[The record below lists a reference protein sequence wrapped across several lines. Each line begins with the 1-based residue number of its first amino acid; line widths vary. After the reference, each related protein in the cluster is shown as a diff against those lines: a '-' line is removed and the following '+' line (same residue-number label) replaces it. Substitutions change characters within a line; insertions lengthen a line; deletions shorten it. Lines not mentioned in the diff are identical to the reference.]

1 MFVSYDYYRIFYNVA
16 KYGSFTAAAE
26 ALMGNQPNIT
36 RAVKNLESELGC
48 TLFVR
53 SNKGVRLTP
62 EGEKLYARVAVAVEN
77 LQAAENELALDR
89 SMESGIVSIGVTETA
104 LHCLMLPI
112 LRDFHAK
119 YPGIRIKVSSSSS
132 PQTLFSLKSGLTDLA
147 VVTMPADIPNT
158 LYSKRISAFREAAI
172 CSDASSMPPDDG
184 KPLTLAELAEYPLIF
199 LGRHTMSYDFYSKL
213 FLDRGIAPSP
223 DIETATASQVL
234 SMVKYG
240 LGVGFVPESFLSDEA
255 NRKGVRRIALSE
267 ELPEREI
274 HLVRRRGE
282 SLSIAADKLV
292 EAILESQGK
301 ANT

>member
-1 MFVSYDYYRIFYNVA
+1 M
-16 KYGSFTAAAE
+16 
-26 ALMGNQPNIT
+26 
-36 RAVKNLESELGC
+36 
-48 TLFVR
+48 
-53 SNKGVRLTP
+53 RLTP

-172 CSDASSMPPDDG
+172 CSDASSMPPGDG